1 MSNKKNLIVIGVT
14 FLILL
19 VSIAWAAGP
28 GSSGFISGNLAFEAD
43 KDIPGAMIYKKPG
56 FDTPSYSKIL
66 IDPIEI
72 WVAKDSKYKGL
83 DADESKTIAD
93 TLRQILT
100 RELEPEYPVVNEP
113 GAGVLGIRIA
123 ITNVYMK
130 KKKRGLLGYTPV
142 GLVVTAAKDLAG
154 MRMELKR
161 ATIEAEFIDGESN
174 ERLAALIHPL
184 GAGKKDKL
192 SWEKVGQNFEVYAKR
207 IRTRLDEKKFKGM
220 Q

>member
-1 MSNKKNLIVIGVT
+1 MFNKKNLIVIGIA
-14 FLILL
+14 FLALL
-19 VSIAWAAGP
+19 APAAWAAAQ
-28 GSSGFISGNLAFEAD
+28 GSSGFISGNLAFEAV
-43 KDIPGAMIYKKPG
+43 KDIPGAKIYRKPG
-56 FDTPSYSKIL
+56 FDTPSYTKVL

-83 DADESKTIAD
+83 DADESKAIAD

-142 GLVVTAAKDLAG
+142 GIAVTAAKDLAG

-161 ATIEAEFIDGESN
+161 ATIEAEFIDGGSS

-184 GAGKKDKL
+184 GTGKKEKL
-192 SWEKVGQNFEVYAKR
+192 SWEKIGQNFEVYAKR
-207 IRTRLDEKKFKGM
+207 IRTRLDERKFKET